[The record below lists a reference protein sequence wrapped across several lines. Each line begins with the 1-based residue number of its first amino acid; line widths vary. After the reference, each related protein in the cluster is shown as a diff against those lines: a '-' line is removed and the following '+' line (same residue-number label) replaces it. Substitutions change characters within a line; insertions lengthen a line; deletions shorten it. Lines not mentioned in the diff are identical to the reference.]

1 MRLNSKI
8 ALQKTA
14 LKNLFSDEKI
24 TKEELELMLARLEK
38 QASFLDE
45 QKNKRKELIKKARYR
60 IFEHV

>member
-14 LKNLFSDEKI
+14 LKNLFSDDKI

>member
-1 MRLNSKI
+1 MNSKI

-14 LKNLFSDEKI
+14 LKNLFSDDKI

>member
-1 MRLNSKI
+1 MNSKI